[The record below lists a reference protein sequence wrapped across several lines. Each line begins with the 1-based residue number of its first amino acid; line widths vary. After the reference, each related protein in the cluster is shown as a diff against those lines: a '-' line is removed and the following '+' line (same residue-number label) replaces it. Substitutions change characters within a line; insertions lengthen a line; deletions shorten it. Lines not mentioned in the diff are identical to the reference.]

1 MYLYSS
7 PLAEDDA
14 LLPPMVLLASTKHR
28 LTSLLSTRVGLAYR
42 EEARCLRRE
51 LYRAKVLSEAE
62 LQADIVTINS
72 EVCYQDVQSGEIITA
87 TLVYPW
93 RARERRALNVLSPVG
108 TALLGQRA
116 GDRIHWPLE
125 NGGLKILHI
134 LGVPYQPEAAGHAH
148 L

>member
-1 MYLYSS
+1 MFIPSA
-7 PLAEDDA
+7 PLAEEDA
-14 LLPPMVLLASTKHR
+14 LLPPMMLTASTKHR

-42 EEARCLRRE
+42 AEARSLRRE
-51 LYRAKVLSEAE
+51 LYRARILTESE
-62 LQADIVTINS
+62 LPADVVTINS
-72 EVCYQDVQSGEIITA
+72 EVSYQDVATGDVLTA

-93 RARERRALNVLSPVG
+93 RAHERRVLNVFSAVG
-108 TALLGQRA
+108 TALLGQRV

-125 NGGLKILHI
+125 NGAMKVLHV